1 MIFLYECCALEKY
14 KTNILQ
20 FHNSTNQI
28 ITLKTIR
35 YSKKKSDITNGFTA
49 ITQGDQSNF
58 IS

>member
-1 MIFLYECCALEKY
+1 MYECCALEKY

-35 YSKKKSDITNGFTA
+35 YSKKNPI
-49 ITQGDQSNF
+49 
-58 IS
+58 